1 MKVCVLASGSKGN
14 VTYIE
19 TDKTKSLID
28 AGMSCAYIERKLKE
42 ININPNEIQ
51 RIFITHTH
59 SDHVKGLRVF
69 LKKYNPTIYLTEKME
84 EDLELIIDKTV
95 YIDNDTKIEDIII
108 KPIKTSHDV
117 SDSNGYIF
125 IQNTSSLMYM
135 TDTGYINQ
143 KNFSKLKNHDMYILE
158 SNHDIEM
165 LMNGPYPYHLKQ
177 RILGDSG
184 HLSNQDSAKYL
195 SEFIT
200 DKTKKVILAHLS
212 QHNNTPTK
220 ALEEY
225 KNTFKKLNKIPPKV
239 EVAKQNERLEMIELW

>member
-19 TDKTKSLID
+19 TNKTKSLID
-28 AGMSCAYIERKLKE
+28 IGMSTAYIERKLKE
-42 ININPNEIQ
+42 IKVEPKEIQ

-59 SDHVKGLRVF
+59 NDHIKGLRVF
-69 LKKYNPTIYLTEKME
+69 LKKYNPEIYLTEKME
-84 EDLELIIDKTV
+84 EELNLIIDKTT
-95 YIDNDTKIEDIII
+95 YINDDIEIEDLII

-117 SDSNGYIF
+117 SDSNGYVF
-125 IQNTSSLMYM
+125 INNEKSLMYM

-143 KNFSKLKNHDMYILE
+143 RNFSKLKNHNIYILE

-177 RILGDSG
+177 RILGDKG
-184 HLSNQDSAKYL
+184 HLSNKDSAYYL

-212 QHNNTPTK
+212 ENNNTKEK

-225 KNTFKKLNKIPPKV
+225 KKTFEKQKKNAPEV
-239 EVAKQNERLEMIELW
+239 EVATQNERLEMIEIW